1 MGIELSQFPFR
12 PPRIQLHSEQS
23 NNGEVMKNQGTL
35 AVLLLLAGGLIYSA
49 AQHPRE
55 AVHSHRRAA
64 DAAVR
69 MAQSH
74 DPARAAPRF
83 AAEAV
88 DGRVARL
95 LEKTMRDVA
104 SDQDTARFVCRLPAE
119 VGPVPLLEAVDAY
132 LRGLPGS
139 RSDPALLRDLH
150 RAAQHG
156 NWLAKVQVYL
166 SRSGAREPDDATPFR
181 TISLLEWMQEHHIGA
196 LYAAI
201 GDAAGVSHRRRA
213 AVEKALSSIDI
224 YAAMHH
230 NYPSQYKVGRELLR
244 SGDARQAAV
253 GRRMLDCAA
262 RALPVYRQMV
272 GDRALGA
279 RG

>member
-1 MGIELSQFPFR
+1 
-12 PPRIQLHSEQS
+12 
-23 NNGEVMKNQGTL
+23 MKNQGTL

-49 AQHPRE
+49 AQYPRDT
-55 AVHSHRRAA
+55 VQSQRRGA

-69 MAQSH
+69 T
-74 DPARAAPRF
+74 AAWHGPSRGTPRF
-83 AAEAV
+83 AAETLDA
-88 DGRVARL
+88 RVERL
-95 LEKTMRDVA
+95 LEKAMRDVTA
-104 SDQDTARFVCRLPAE
+104 YQDTARFVCKLPAE
-119 VGPVPLLEAVDAY
+119 VGPVPLLDAVDAY

-139 RSDPALLRDLH
+139 RGDPAMLRDLH
-150 RAAQHG
+150 RAARHG

-166 SRSGAREPDDATPFR
+166 SRDGQQAPDDAMPFR

-201 GDAAGVSHRRRA
+201 GDAAGVSHPRRA
-213 AVEKALSSIDI
+213 RVDKALSSIDL

-272 GDRALGA
+272 GESTQGV

>member
-1 MGIELSQFPFR
+1 
-12 PPRIQLHSEQS
+12 
-23 NNGEVMKNQGTL
+23 MKNQGTL
-35 AVLLLLAGGLIYSA
+35 TVLLLLAGGLIYSA
-49 AQHPRE
+49 AQQPRQ
-55 AVHSHRRAA
+55 AVQSHRRAA

-69 MAQSH
+69 MAQANGL
-74 DPARAAPRF
+74 ARAAPRF
-83 AAEAV
+83 AADAI
-88 DGRVARL
+88 DARVERL
-95 LEKTMRDVA
+95 LEKTIHDVA
-104 SDQDTARFVCRLPAE
+104 AYQETARFVCKLPAE
-119 VGPVPLLEAVDAY
+119 VRPVPLLEAVDAY
-132 LRGLPGS
+132 LHGLPDS
-139 RSDPALLRDLH
+139 RGDPALLRDLH

-166 SRSGAREPDDATPFR
+166 SRSGPGKPDDATPFR

-201 GDAAGVSHRRRA
+201 GDGAGVSHTRRA
-213 AVEKALSSIDI
+213 TVDKALSSIDL

-253 GRRMLDCAA
+253 GRSMLDCAA